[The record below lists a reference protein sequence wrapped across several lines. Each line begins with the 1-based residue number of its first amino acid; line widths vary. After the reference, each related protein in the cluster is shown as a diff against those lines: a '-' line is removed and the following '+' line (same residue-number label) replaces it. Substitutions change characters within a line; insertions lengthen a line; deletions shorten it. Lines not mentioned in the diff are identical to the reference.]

1 MVQPWASFKMTIFS
15 ELFVLS
21 NDLNLGISSWKCIF
35 QIVQVYFIKGSFKA
49 YVKYSEMFI
58 LEEDILRIVFSIF
71 D

>member
-21 NDLNLGISSWKCIF
+21 NVLSLGISNWKCIF
-35 QIVQVYFIKGSFKA
+35 QIVQVDFIKGFFKV